1 MSKMSEL
8 HQDLET
14 IRAIMAEPEQTA
26 EVQIERRVDFL
37 VRELDELCLMA
48 NNPETRDLIANEAI
62 GIGQV
67 QFRAS
72 LILSF
77 LNAEPKLRVVR

>member
-1 MSKMSEL
+1 MSSNEPVL
-8 HQDLET
+8 S
-14 IRAIMAEPEQTA
+14 AEEQL
-26 EVQIERRVDFL
+26 ERRVDFL
-37 VRELDELCLMA
+37 VREMDELCLMA
-48 NNPETRDLIANEAI
+48 NNQETRDLIVNEAI

-77 LNAEPKLRVVR
+77 LNEAPKLKVVRS